1 MKVIPIR
8 GFFLNGSGHFC
19 LMRDIMCPTM
29 GDPMEKILNLQKQL
43 LPDLLQT
50 MQKRYDILRH
60 IQLMQ
65 PVGRRSLTFELQ
77 TTERVLR
84 AEVDFLRAQGL
95 VAVGSAGMELTQE
108 GIDLLSEMEPLM
120 KELFGLNQ
128 LEAELKA
135 FLGVKHVVIVPGDA
149 DASDWVKKEMG
160 RAGARYLKQQAAPE
174 QIVAVSGG
182 TTMLAVAEM
191 MMPTPAFKQT
201 TFVPTRGGVGEAVE
215 LEANYI
221 ASLMAKRTGGTYRML
236 HIPDELSDE
245 AYQTL
250 QKEPHIREVLDL
262 LRSAR
267 MVVHGIG
274 DAKTMAIRR
283 KSSAEVLA
291 KLEAGKAVGE
301 SFGYYF
307 DRDGQIVHRVRTLG
321 LDLEGLE
328 RVEQK
333 VAVAG
338 GASKAEAIVAVCSLV
353 SQDTLITDEGAARA
367 ILKNAIVHQE

>member
-1 MKVIPIR
+1 
-8 GFFLNGSGHFC
+8 
-19 LMRDIMCPTM
+19 
-29 GDPMEKILNLQKQL
+29 MEKILNLQKQL

-65 PVGRRSLTFELQ
+65 PVGRRSLTTELK

-95 VAVGSAGMELTQE
+95 LSVDSAGMKLTESGNEL
-108 GIDLLSEMEPLM
+108 LAEMEPLM
-120 KELFGLNQ
+120 KELFGLYR

-135 FLGVKHVVIVPGDA
+135 FLGVNHVIIVPGDA
-149 DASDWVKKEMG
+149 DVSDWVKVEMG
-160 RAGARYLKQQAAPE
+160 RAGARYLKQLAVPD

-182 TTMLAVAEM
+182 STMLAVAEM

-221 ASLMAKRTGGTYRML
+221 ASLMAKRTGGKYRML
-236 HIPDELSDE
+236 HIPDQLSDE

-250 QKEPHIREVLDL
+250 QKEPHIQEVLDSL
-262 LRSAR
+262 KLAR

-283 KSSAEVLA
+283 KSSPQVIDE
-291 KLEAGKAVGE
+291 LEKGKAVGE

-307 DRDGQIVHRVRTLG
+307 NRDGKIVHRVRTLG
-321 LDLEGLE
+321 LDLDGLE
-328 RVEQK
+328 LVEKK

-367 ILKNAIVHQE
+367 ILKNAIAF